1 MNKFGCGAIG
11 QLPPGGHFPKWPP
24 VDTQKTTEVR

>member
-11 QLPPGGHFPKWPP
+11 QLLPGGRGGHFQNGRQRTPKS
-24 VDTQKTTEVR
+24 

>member
-11 QLPPGGHFPKWPP
+11 
-24 VDTQKTTEVR
+24 